1 MTESTE
7 LTKQVYKKLIKA
19 GNKLIDYGETAYEE
33 NEFGALVAHRTPSKE
48 LLALVK
54 VTTEAIAE
62 AKLEW
67 QSQLRKEIEGEK
79 LKLRHKRHEKFTE
92 YMRSC
97 PACRYNQAADR
108 LLNLPSLQETK

>member
-7 LTKQVYKKLIKA
+7 LTKKTCKKLIKA

-67 QSQLRKEIEGEK
+67 QSQLRKEMKALPTAIHWLRGEDG
-79 LKLRHKRHEKFTE
+79 KFFCSHIKCVQKE
-92 YMRSC
+92 
-97 PACRYNQAADR
+97 QV
-108 LLNLPSLQETK
+108 LNLLQETK

>member
-7 LTKQVYKKLIKA
+7 LPKKTCKKLIKA

-67 QSQLRKEIEGEK
+67 QSQLRKEIEGLETYQFEEGGYPY
-79 LKLRHKRHEKFTE
+79 LKPE
-92 YMRSC
+92 
-97 PACRYNQAADR
+97 DV
-108 LLNLPSLQETK
+108 LNLLQETK